1 MEQFKIDHFVK
12 ENRGMSFPDFE
23 SLSESK
29 NVEVRLR
36 VCEAFGFPPNLVGA
50 FLAEQIAKLQSN
62 VEGVDAE
69 NEDFDLKGLTKL
81 VGISVQE
88 NVFVNWHQFD
98 KIDKLSF
105 ENLAKCFSDIWYPSS
120 DDIDIFD
127 SSFSWIIS
135 ITHDGEIQ
143 IFQLDAV

>member
-1 MEQFKIDHFVK
+1 MEHFKIEHFRK
-12 ENRGMSFPDFE
+12 ENGGASFPYFE
-23 SLSESK
+23 SLSKSE
-29 NVEVRLR
+29 NEEIRLQ
-36 VCEAFGFPPNLVGA
+36 VCEALGFPPNLVGA
-50 FLAEQIAKLQSN
+50 LLATQIAQLQSN

-69 NEDFDLKGLTKL
+69 NEDFDLKALAKS

-88 NVFVNWHQFD
+88 KVFVNWHQFD

-105 ENLAKCFSDIWYPSS
+105 ENLATFFGDIWYPSS

-127 SSFSWIIS
+127 LSFSWIIS

-143 IFQLDAV
+143 IYQP